1 VVECLVIVVF
11 CVVFFG
17 PLKTCQLLKFILG
30 FSRFGN
36 RRPGGGA
43 KTHYWQIQFE
53 TQGNQLGL
61 PALG

>member
-1 VVECLVIVVF
+1 VECVVIVVF

-36 RRPGGGA
+36 LRPGGRHTPGA
-43 KTHYWQIQFE
+43 KNHYWRIQVE
-53 TQGNQLGL
+53 I
-61 PALG
+61 